1 MFRLSNKGIREIG
14 EAIFQKGE
22 PRAFS
27 KKQSEKKKKKKKKR
41 ARLKT
46 RTAAATKQRRQKR
59 TWSFTFKLMCSP
71 LSSFFSSSESILF
84 EMCFLRF
91 V

>member
-1 MFRLSNKGIREIG
+1 VFRLSNEGRRDRGSDFSKRRT
-14 EAIFQKGE
+14 
-22 PRAFS
+22 RAFS
-27 KKQSEKKKKKKKKR
+27 KKQSEKKKKKKKKS

-46 RTAAATKQRRQKR
+46 RTAAATKQRQKR